1 MLRGQTPG
9 QQQSVRVHDMYMC
22 MHMCMHMHM
31 YMCMHMYMYLR
42 VLHVH
47 VHVEADSIAGKE
59 LLKSTDGLAGARE
72 RSWAADRRHYRGK
85 GGDKGKGAAH

>member
-1 MLRGQTPG
+1 
-9 QQQSVRVHDMYMC
+9 
-22 MHMCMHMHM
+22 MHMHM
-31 YMCMHMYMYLR
+31 HMHMYLR

-47 VHVEADSIAGKE
+47 VHVEADRIAGKE
-59 LLKSTDGLAGARE
+59 LLKSTDGLAEARE